1 MKKEKK
7 KIEKIELK
15 KKEDNISP
23 YKKYLN
29 SKNQAYEKYKEKY
42 FEYHDDVKDKTHKII
57 DW

>member
-1 MKKEKK
+1 MKKNKK
-7 KIEKIELK
+7 NQDI
-15 KKEDNISP
+15 KKEDKDKQLSP
-23 YKKYLN
+23 YKKYLK

>member
-1 MKKEKK
+1 MIKNKT
-7 KIEKIELK
+7 KIVECK
-15 KKEDNISP
+15 KKEEKLSP

-29 SKNQAYEKYKEKY
+29 SKNQAYEKYKQKY

>member
-1 MKKEKK
+1 MESKKQ
-7 KIEKIELK
+7 IK
-15 KKEDNISP
+15 KKEIKKKEENLSP

-29 SKNQAYEKYKEKY
+29 NKNQAYEKYKQKY